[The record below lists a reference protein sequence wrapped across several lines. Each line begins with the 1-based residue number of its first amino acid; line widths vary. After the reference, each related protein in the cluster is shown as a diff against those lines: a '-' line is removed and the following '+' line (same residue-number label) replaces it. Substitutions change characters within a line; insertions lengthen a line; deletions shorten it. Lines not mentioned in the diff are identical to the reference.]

1 MPARLIASSGP
12 LKGGV
17 FELPEGEW
25 SVGRSTANQL
35 CLNDPAVSRRHCIF
49 SRSGERCT
57 LRDLESHNNTLVNG
71 QPVTADELRHGD
83 EVRIGESIFVFV
95 TGTDEFALPHS
106 VDTQTKELRFED
118 SLYLSSVERPTPTSP
133 RTTQHLKT
141 LLRLST
147 MLHSFRNLQGAQG
160 KHAQELLRQHLASL
174 LLDLIPAEQADIIV
188 FGGENGLLQPDQ
200 EILNRIRDQR
210 VALLVDHSQNDG
222 TMILAAPILVQGDT
236 PAIIYLESSSPENR
250 FDDGHLQLL
259 IAVAEMAAVAWENA
273 SILGWL
279 QDENERLQDEL
290 KIEHDMIGES
300 AGLRELRRQIGKV
313 APSNANVLILGE
325 SGTGKE
331 LVARALHRNSP
342 RAMRPFVAINCAAI
356 TDTLL
361 ESELFG
367 HERGAFTGAVA
378 QKRGKL
384 EVADS
389 GTVFLDEI
397 AELSPLLQAKLLRV
411 LQERELERVGGTD
424 TIKLNIR
431 LIAATNRDLEE
442 AVRKGAFR
450 QDLYYRLK
458 VVTLKTPALRE
469 HPEDILPLADHFAKK
484 CAAECA
490 RRIIGFAP
498 QTRAYLQSYSW
509 PGNVR
514 ELENA
519 IESAVVL
526 GSTEMILPEDLP
538 DHVRAARPA
547 EVTATLYEDAI
558 EAAKRQVVLKAFDQ
572 ADYDHE
578 TAAKILGLHPNY
590 LHKLLRMMDLRT
602 VLKRGGAGRA

>member
-35 CLNDPAVSRRHCIF
+35 CLNDLAVSRRHCVF

-71 QPVTADELRHGD
+71 LPVTADELRHGD
-83 EVRIGESIFVFV
+83 EVRIGESIFVFL
-95 TGTDEFALPHS
+95 TGSDECASVHAL
-106 VDTQTKELRFED
+106 DTQTTELRFED
-118 SLYLSSVERPTPTSP
+118 SLYLSAAERPTPTSP

-174 LLDLIPAEQADIIV
+174 LLDLIPAEQADILM
-188 FGGENGLLQPDQ
+188 FGVENGLLQPDP
-200 EILNRIRDQR
+200 EILKRIRDQR
-210 VALLVDHSQNDG
+210 VALLVDHSQKNG

-236 PAIIYLESSSPENR
+236 PAVIYLESSSPEHR

-259 IAVAEMAAVAWENA
+259 TAVAEMAAVAWENA

-290 KIEHDMIGES
+290 KIEHDMIGDS
-300 AGLRELRRQIGKV
+300 ASLRELRRQIGKV
-313 APSNANVLILGE
+313 APSNSNVLILGE

-342 RAMRPFVAINCAAI
+342 RAMRPFIAINCAAI

-590 LHKLLRMMDLRT
+590 LHKLLRTMELRA
-602 VLKRGGAGRA
+602 VLKKGGAGRA